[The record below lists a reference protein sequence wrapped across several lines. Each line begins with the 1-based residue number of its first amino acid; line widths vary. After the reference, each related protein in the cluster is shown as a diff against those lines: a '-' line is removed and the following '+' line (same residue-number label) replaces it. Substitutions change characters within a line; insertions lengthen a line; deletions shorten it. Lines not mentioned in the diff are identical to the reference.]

1 MDNSLKLTEL
11 QPTLLVQLLQRS
23 GSRLITEEDIAA
35 DIAAGAPQNENGTI
49 NLITYAAWLA
59 KGEDDAADSN

>member
-11 QPTLLVQLLQRS
+11 QPLLLVQLLQRS
-23 GSRLITEEDIAA
+23 GSRLITEESLAA
-35 DIAAGAPQNENGTI
+35 DIAAGAPQNENGSI

-59 KGEDDAADSN
+59 KGEEDGSDTD

>member
-11 QPTLLVQLLQRS
+11 QPTLLVQLLKRS